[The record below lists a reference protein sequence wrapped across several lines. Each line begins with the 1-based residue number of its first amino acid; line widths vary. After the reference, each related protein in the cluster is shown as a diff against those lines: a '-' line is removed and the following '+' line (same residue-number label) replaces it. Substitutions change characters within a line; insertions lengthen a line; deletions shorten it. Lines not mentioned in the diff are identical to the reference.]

1 MTKRT
6 ARAAAVTAVLLAAL
20 CLLWT
25 VHSGAFS
32 GSVVFGQ
39 AAERHDDDHD
49 KDHKAPDKDAD
60 GHGKHDKD
68 DDHATKGAA
77 TKPCEHCAKDKPGEH
92 DKHATTQEACEHCKP
107 GKPCEHCKEEKHG
120 EHADEKHDEH
130 GDEKHDEHGDEKK
143 GGHEGHDDHEDEIVV
158 RMTPAQ
164 RQRFGIVAAKAQA
177 GKISKHIR
185 LPGEI
190 NINADRAAHV
200 VPSTPGIVRKV
211 IARMGD
217 TVASGDVLAVIE
229 SAELAEAKSD
239 YLTKLNELSCCSID
253 VTRARTIRENTVKLL
268 ALLAKSPS
276 LDELTRTESAE
287 TGQNRAVLVS
297 AYAELVYTRSVYERE
312 KTLLAQKISSK
323 NDFQTA
329 EAAYKKAQATYAAL
343 RDSTSFAT
351 MKSLFEAQRS
361 RRNQEFS
368 VKAAERKLHVLG
380 LGEHDM
386 APLRKAVSAGANTT
400 AAAPS
405 KKAGGHPECTDPNCK
420 ECKAEKPAAFTAGE
434 ETLGSKLG
442 WYPLRAPFDG
452 TVIARHMALGEK
464 LTGEADVLTIADM
477 STVWVD
483 LSVYQKDLR
492 DVRKG
497 QSVDIHI
504 GSGVPDAVGKI
515 AYVSPIVDDTTRTC
529 LARIVLPNPKGL
541 YRPGLFVTAKVDVGE
556 SNVDVLI
563 PKSAVQRIENK
574 SVVFV
579 PTDEG
584 LVAEPVKLG
593 RSSRTHVE
601 ILSGLHAGEKYIAR
615 GAFKLKAKLV
625 TSGLGAHAG
634 HGH

>member
-1 MTKRT
+1 MRNRRHILLASLGALAILALAGWCLAPHLAGTLR
-6 ARAAAVTAVLLAAL
+6 AQAAGRDAAAPEP
-20 CLLWT
+20 
-25 VHSGAFS
+25 H
-32 GSVVFGQ
+32 
-39 AAERHDDDHD
+39 
-49 KDHKAPDKDAD
+49 
-60 GHGKHDKD
+60 
-68 DDHATKGAA
+68 DHAK
-77 TKPCEHCAKDKPGEH
+77 
-92 DKHATTQEACEHCKP
+92 
-107 GKPCEHCKEEKHG
+107 
-120 EHADEKHDEH
+120 HADEPEED
-130 GDEKHDEHGDEKK
+130 
-143 GGHEGHDDHEDEIVV
+143 GHEGHDAHGEGEAIV

-164 RQRFGIVAAKAQA
+164 MQQFGIVAAKAQA

-190 NINADRAAHV
+190 TINADRAAHV
-200 VPSTPGIVRKV
+200 VPSAPGIVRKV
-211 IARMGD
+211 VARMGD

-253 VTRARTIRENTVKLL
+253 VTRARAIRENTVKLL
-268 ALLAKSPS
+268 ALLDKSPS
-276 LDELTRTESAE
+276 LDELRRAESAE
-287 TGQNRAVLVS
+287 MGQNRAVLVS
-297 AYAELVYTRSVYERE
+297 AYAELVYTSSVYERE

-323 NDFQTA
+323 SDFQIA
-329 EAAYKKAQATYAAL
+329 EAAYKKAQATYVAL
-343 RDSTSFAT
+343 RDSTSFET

-361 RRNQEFS
+361 RRNQEFI

-386 APLRKAVSAGANTT
+386 APLRKAVSAGAISATP
-400 AAAPS
+400 A
-405 KKAGGHPECTDPNCK
+405 KAGCGNPNCTDPNCK
-420 ECKAEKPAAFTAGE
+420 ECKAEKAAAATKDKAGCGDPNCTDPNCRE
-434 ETLGSKLG
+434 CKAEADGDALDVKLG
-442 WYPLRAPFDG
+442 WYSLRAPFNG

-464 LTGEADVLTIADM
+464 LADDADVLTIADM
-477 STVWVD
+477 RTVWVD

-497 QSVDIHI
+497 QSVSIHV
-504 GSGVPDAVGKI
+504 GSGVPDAVGTI

-529 LARIVLPNPKGL
+529 LARIVLPNLNGV
-541 YRPGLFVTAKVDVGE
+541 YRPGLFVAAEVAVGE
-556 SNVDVLI
+556 FKIDVLI
-563 PKSAVQRIENK
+563 PKIAVQRVENK

-584 LVAEPVKLG
+584 LVAEAVKLG